1 MGHTLQCRYIQQHCN
16 NTIEMVATLQIQW
29 GAAPVSEGGRK
40 PRGGGER
47 GRSRESG
54 MGGEEQERAGIKN
67 GYTMGTGREDGAK
80 AVKEHGDISCI
91 CIEKLR
97 RNRDFDS
104 RAVCCC

>member
-1 MGHTLQCRYIQQHCN
+1 MKG
-16 NTIEMVATLQIQW
+16 EESPEA
-29 GAAPVSEGGRK
+29 GEKEGD
-40 PRGGGER
+40 
-47 GRSRESG
+47 RESG

-91 CIEKLR
+91 CIERLR